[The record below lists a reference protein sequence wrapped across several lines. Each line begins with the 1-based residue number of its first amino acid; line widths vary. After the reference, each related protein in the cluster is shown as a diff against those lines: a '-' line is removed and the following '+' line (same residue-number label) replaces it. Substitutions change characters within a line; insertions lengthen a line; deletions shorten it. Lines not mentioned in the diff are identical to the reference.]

1 MVLTFGATTALP
13 TCPESST
20 GDAGILERLIGPTTI
35 DQGRVVAGSA
45 VTPKAG
51 ASVAFVPVM
60 VTFEKT
66 MRGPPPIMLY
76 A

>member
-1 MVLTFGATTALP
+1 M
-13 TCPESST
+13 
-20 GDAGILERLIGPTTI
+20 IGPATI

-60 VTFEKT
+60 VTFEKI
-66 MRGPPPIMLY
+66 MRGPPPIILY